1 MLYDVGQYNLQ
12 LEIPTDNFVFHE
24 LYVFQTYDPQ
34 ELIATL
40 EGKKQND
47 QTLIIVF
54 GGFSNIEDTDRWLG
68 PLNEWYQQSP
78 NPLAVFTGRLNDT
91 PDRTIETDFSYNRFK
106 VFDHIS
112 NLFFASN
119 TELNVDKQHKFY
131 WASTKDWYSRRFV
144 LAELVNCGLLK
155 GNLVNYKCVDTHIPS
170 AYMIHRYEFPEYLRI
185 LRSCENIQG
194 LLPLRPIDNT
204 VEFPQTPLNFYRDS
218 YLGLITDTFYETSG
232 IFLSEKVFNAM
243 NFYQMFAYL
252 GPANSLSYL
261 HNLGYETFGDV
272 MDESYDSIKDHGK
285 RLIAYTQS
293 ITNFLKQPIETIRL
307 AYEKSLDKLH
317 HNKLLLNSQR
327 PDREFTQ
334 ILVQAM
340 NK

>member
-1 MLYDVGQYNLQ
+1 MIYDVGQYNLQ

-24 LYVFQTYDPQ
+24 LYVFHTYNPQ
-34 ELIATL
+34 ELVATL
-40 EGKKQND
+40 EGKKTDD

-54 GGFSNIEDTDRWLG
+54 GGFSNIEDTDRWLT

-78 NPLAVFTGRLNDT
+78 NPLAVFTGRLNEN
-91 PDRTIETDFSYNRFK
+91 PNRTVETEFGYNRFK
-106 VFDHIS
+106 IFDRVS
-112 NLFFASN
+112 NLFFGSN
-119 TELNVDKQHKFY
+119 TELAVDKQHKFY

-144 LAELVNCGLLK
+144 LAHLINQNLLK
-155 GNLVNYKCVDTHIPS
+155 GNLVNYKCIDSHIPS
-170 AYMIHRYEFPEYLRI
+170 SYLINRYDFDEYHKIMTACDNL
-185 LRSCENIQG
+185 QG

-218 YLGLITDTFYETSG
+218 YLGIITDTFYETSG

-252 GPANSLSYL
+252 GAAHSLAYL
-261 HNLGYETFGDV
+261 RGLGYETFGDV
-272 MDESYDSIKDHGK
+272 IDESYDSIENHGK

-293 ITNFLKQPIETIRL
+293 IVNFLRQPISTIRA

-317 HNKLLLNSQR
+317 HNKVLLNQQR
-327 PDREFTQ
+327 PDQEFTQ
-334 ILVQAM
+334 ILAKAL